1 MTISDRKQREKQAL
15 KSRILAQAEKIMAD
29 EGVDNLSMRKI
40 ASAIDYSPTT
50 IYRFFKDKNS
60 LLSTIINRNHTEIT
74 RRFQRVLED
83 STLDSL
89 HRLKYLI
96 REYIRFGLEFKDTYK
111 LYTHLCKF
119 EIIDQGLYETI
130 GGKRY
135 RVFSS
140 WQSQIEALIGEG
152 LIQAGNSLQIVLYV
166 WHVTHGFISNR
177 ILVKEIDWGADED
190 EIDKL
195 IENIFS
201 GIIVCK

>member
-1 MTISDRKQREKQAL
+1 MAISDRKQREKQAL
-15 KSRILAQAEKIMAD
+15 KSKILAQAEKIMAD

-50 IYRFFKDKNS
+50 IYRFFTDKNS
-60 LLSTIINRNHTEIT
+60 LLSTIINRNHKEIT
-74 RRFQRVLED
+74 RRFQSVLED
-83 STLDSL
+83 DTLDSL
-89 HRLKYLI
+89 HKFKHLI

-130 GGKRY
+130 GGERY

-152 LIQAGNSLQIVLYV
+152 LIQEGNSLQIVLYV

-177 ILVKEIDWGADED
+177 ILVKEIDWGPDDD
-190 EIDKL
+190 EIDRL
-195 IENIFS
+195 IENIFN
-201 GIIVCK
+201 GIIVNK